1 METEKKDRWLNYLAL
16 SSVIIAVCASLSTFR
31 GSSYSTRTVLSQ
43 TQASDQWAYYQAKSV
58 KGNLYEV
65 QKQEL
70 EMELSLLPTSTPEN
84 VKESYRAQIDD
95 YRKRIERYNSEKN
108 DIEKAARDYETI
120 RDHALEHGQ
129 SFGVAVIFLQIAILL
144 SSIAALMKKKFVW
157 AIGLITA
164 SFGIVYFLN
173 GFWVFL

>member
-1 METEKKDRWLNYLAL
+1 MAEEKKEKWLNYLAL

-31 GSSYSTRTVLSQ
+31 GSSFSTRTVLSQ

-58 KGNLYEV
+58 KANLYEI

-70 EMELSLLPTSTPEN
+70 EMELGLLPPAHSPALRQ
-84 VKESYRAQIDD
+84 SYSRQIDD
-95 YRKRIERYNSEKN
+95 YSQRIERYNR
-108 DIEKAARDYETI
+108 EKAEIEQAARTLEST

-144 SSIAALMKKKFVW
+144 SSIAALMKKKPVW
-157 AIGLITA
+157 VFGLVTA
-164 SFGIVYFLN
+164 AVGMVYFFN